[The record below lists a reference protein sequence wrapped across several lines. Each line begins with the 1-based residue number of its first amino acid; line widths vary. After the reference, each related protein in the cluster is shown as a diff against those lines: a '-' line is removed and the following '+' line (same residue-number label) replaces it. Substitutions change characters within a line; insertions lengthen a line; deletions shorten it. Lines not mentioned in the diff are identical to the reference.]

1 MTERGAEG
9 EPSTA
14 RDEQA
19 VHASVRLIES
29 LRLSERRF
37 AELVRTLPVPVFR
50 SDSEGRWSFLNPAW
64 SELTARPGHA
74 ALGRPVAESF
84 VHEDRPLV
92 TELLGRLRRRE
103 EPVVQ
108 AEVRILTDIGDP
120 RWVTLKALIDEES
133 GGALGTLSDID
144 THKQI
149 EDALTRAR
157 TAADQANQLK
167 SSFLSSMSH
176 ELRTPLSAILGFAQ
190 LLAGDPHGLD
200 QKGQRWIHSIY
211 DAGKQL
217 LGLIDEIL
225 DLSRIESG
233 RMAFKTE
240 AFHLRPVLREVV
252 TSLEPTLR
260 DRQLTISTDLPDDEL
275 ILFCDPTR
283 VKQALL
289 NVLSNSIRYGN
300 PGSCITVRARPR
312 LHAARLSVLD
322 PGPGIPADKAAILG
336 ASQRAPLDGPSP
348 SGSGIGLTITK
359 QIVEAMGGAIGYE
372 ARSEGTSEFWVEL
385 PLHAATQGVKAVSTT
400 VEPIPQPAAP
410 KPTTAPRPSS
420 ETETSAPSGPAA
432 GTEGGAGCT
441 ILYIEDNPQNI
452 ALMEAVLS
460 VLANVHLLCAEN
472 GLEGVDHAAAQ
483 LPDLIFLDINL
494 PDMDGFEV
502 LRRLRADTATAS
514 IPIIAFTARAMAGD
528 AERALRSGFDA
539 YVTKPFTLRQVSD
552 VLARYGPAEPRT
564 TLAE

>member
-1 MTERGAEG
+1 MSDSDPQHDA
-9 EPSTA
+9 STK

-50 SDSEGRWSFLNPAW
+50 SDSDGRWSFLNPAW

-74 ALGRPVAESF
+74 ALGHPVADSF

-92 TELLGRLRRRE
+92 SELLGRLRRRE
-103 EPVVQ
+103 EPSVQ
-108 AEVRILTDIGDP
+108 AEVRIITDIGEP

-133 GGALGTLSDID
+133 GGALGTLNDID

-176 ELRTPLSAILGFAQ
+176 ELRTPLSAILGFSQ

-200 QKGQRWIHSIY
+200 EKGQRWVHSIH
-211 DAGKQL
+211 DAGKHL

-233 RMAFKTE
+233 RMEFRSE
-240 AFHLRPVLREVV
+240 PVPLGPILREVI
-252 TSLEPTLR
+252 TSLQQALR
-260 DRQLTISTDLPDDEL
+260 DRNLTVATDLPDDEL
-275 ILFCDPTR
+275 TLFCDPTR
-283 VKQALL
+283 VKQALF
-289 NVLSNSIRYGN
+289 NVLTNSIKYGQ

-312 LHAARLSVLD
+312 LHSARLSVLD
-322 PGPGIPADKAAILG
+322 AGPGIPADKAAILG
-336 ASQRAPLDGPSP
+336 PAQRPIADGPSP

-359 QIVEAMGGAIGYE
+359 QVVEAMGGAIGYE
-372 ARSEGTSEFWVEL
+372 SRPEGVSEFWIEL
-385 PLHAATQGVKAVSTT
+385 PLQVDIHGHGPSGQNA
-400 VEPIPQPAAP
+400 EPIDVPAQAP
-410 KPTTAPRPSS
+410 EAARLLR
-420 ETETSAPSGPAA
+420 TSDVD
-432 GTEGGAGCT
+432 EEAGCT

-460 VLANVHLLCAEN
+460 VIANVQLICAEN
-472 GLEGVDHAAAQ
+472 GIAGVQQASVEQ
-483 LPDLIFLDINL
+483 PDLIFLDINL

-502 LRRLRADTATAS
+502 LRRLRADTTTS
-514 IPIIAFTARAMAGD
+514 EIPIIAFTARAMAGD

-552 VLARYGPAEPRT
+552 VLGRYGPTTPRS
-564 TLAE
+564 TLA

>member
-1 MTERGAEG
+1 MSDSDPQHDA
-9 EPSTA
+9 STK

-50 SDSEGRWSFLNPAW
+50 SDSDGRWSFLNPAW

-74 ALGRPVAESF
+74 ALGHPVADSF

-92 TELLGRLRRRE
+92 SELLGRLRRRE
-103 EPVVQ
+103 EPSVQ
-108 AEVRILTDIGDP
+108 AEVRIITDIGEP

-133 GGALGTLSDID
+133 GGALGTLNDID

-176 ELRTPLSAILGFAQ
+176 ELRTPLSAILGFSQ

-200 QKGQRWIHSIY
+200 EKGQRWVHSIH
-211 DAGKQL
+211 DAGKHL

-233 RMAFKTE
+233 RMEFRSE
-240 AFHLRPVLREVV
+240 PVPLGPILREVI
-252 TSLEPTLR
+252 TSLQQALR
-260 DRQLTISTDLPDDEL
+260 DRNLTVATDLPDDEL
-275 ILFCDPTR
+275 TLFCDPTR
-283 VKQALL
+283 VKQALF
-289 NVLSNSIRYGN
+289 NVLTNSIKYGQ

-312 LHAARLSVLD
+312 LHSARLSVLD
-322 PGPGIPADKAAILG
+322 AGPGIPADKAAILG
-336 ASQRAPLDGPSP
+336 PAQRPIADGPSP

-359 QIVEAMGGAIGYE
+359 QVVEAMGGAIGYE
-372 ARSEGTSEFWVEL
+372 SRPEGVSEFWIEL
-385 PLHAATQGVKAVSTT
+385 PLQVDIHGHGPSGQNA
-400 VEPIPQPAAP
+400 EPIDVPAQAP
-410 KPTTAPRPSS
+410 EAARLLR
-420 ETETSAPSGPAA
+420 TSDVD
-432 GTEGGAGCT
+432 EEAGCT

-460 VLANVHLLCAEN
+460 VIANVQLICAEN
-472 GLEGVDHAAAQ
+472 GIAGVQQASVEQ
-483 LPDLIFLDINL
+483 PDLIFLDINL

-502 LRRLRADTATAS
+502 LRRLRADTTTS
-514 IPIIAFTARAMAGD
+514 EIPIIAFTARAMAGD

-552 VLARYGPAEPRT
+552 VLGRSGPTTPRS
-564 TLAE
+564 TLA

>member
-1 MTERGAEG
+1 MSDSDPQHDA
-9 EPSTA
+9 STK

-50 SDSEGRWSFLNPAW
+50 SDSDGRWSFLNPAW

-74 ALGRPVAESF
+74 ALGHPVADSF

-92 TELLGRLRRRE
+92 SELLGRLRRRE
-103 EPVVQ
+103 EPSVQ
-108 AEVRILTDIGDP
+108 AEVRIITDIGEP

-133 GGALGTLSDID
+133 GGALGTLNDID

-157 TAADQANQLK
+157 TAADQANKLK

-176 ELRTPLSAILGFAQ
+176 ELRTPLSAILGFSQ

-200 QKGQRWIHSIY
+200 EKGQRWVHSIH
-211 DAGKQL
+211 DAGKHL

-233 RMAFKTE
+233 RMEFRSE
-240 AFHLRPVLREVV
+240 PVPLGPILREVI
-252 TSLEPTLR
+252 TSLQQALR
-260 DRQLTISTDLPDDEL
+260 DRNLTVATDLPDDEL
-275 ILFCDPTR
+275 TLFCDPTR
-283 VKQALL
+283 VKQALF
-289 NVLSNSIRYGN
+289 NVLTNSIKYGQ

-312 LHAARLSVLD
+312 LHSARLSVLD
-322 PGPGIPADKAAILG
+322 AGPGIPADKAAILG
-336 ASQRAPLDGPSP
+336 PAQRPIADGPSP

-359 QIVEAMGGAIGYE
+359 QVVEAMGGAIGYE
-372 ARSEGTSEFWVEL
+372 SRPEGVSEFWIEL
-385 PLHAATQGVKAVSTT
+385 PLQVDIHGHGPSGQNA
-400 VEPIPQPAAP
+400 EPIDVPAQAP
-410 KPTTAPRPSS
+410 EAARLLR
-420 ETETSAPSGPAA
+420 TSDVD
-432 GTEGGAGCT
+432 EEAGCT

-460 VLANVHLLCAEN
+460 VIANVQLICAEN
-472 GLEGVDHAAAQ
+472 GIAGVQQASVEQ
-483 LPDLIFLDINL
+483 PDLIFLDINL

-502 LRRLRADTATAS
+502 LRRLRADTTTS
-514 IPIIAFTARAMAGD
+514 EIPIIAFTARAMAGD

-552 VLARYGPAEPRT
+552 VLGRYGPTTPRS
-564 TLAE
+564 TLA

>member
-1 MTERGAEG
+1 VSDSDPQHDA
-9 EPSTA
+9 STK

-50 SDSEGRWSFLNPAW
+50 SDSDGRWSFLNPAW

-74 ALGRPVAESF
+74 ALGHPVADSF

-92 TELLGRLRRRE
+92 IELLGRLRRRE
-103 EPVVQ
+103 EPSVQ
-108 AEVRILTDIGDP
+108 AEVRIITDIGEP

-133 GGALGTLSDID
+133 GGALGTLNDID

-167 SSFLSSMSH
+167 TSFLSSMSH
-176 ELRTPLSAILGFAQ
+176 ELRTPLSAILGFSQ

-200 QKGQRWIHSIY
+200 EKGQRWMHSIH
-211 DAGKQL
+211 DAGKHL

-233 RMAFKTE
+233 RMEFRSE
-240 AFHLRPVLREVV
+240 PVPLGPILREVI
-252 TSLEPTLR
+252 TSLQQALR
-260 DRQLTISTDLPDDEL
+260 DRNLTVATDLPDDEL
-275 ILFCDPTR
+275 TLFCDPTR
-283 VKQALL
+283 VKQALF
-289 NVLSNSIRYGN
+289 NVLTNSIKYGQ

-312 LHAARLSVLD
+312 LHSARLSVLD
-322 PGPGIPADKAAILG
+322 AGPGIPADRAAILG
-336 ASQRAPLDGPSP
+336 PAQRPIADGPSP

-359 QIVEAMGGAIGYE
+359 QVVEAMGGAIGYE
-372 ARSEGTSEFWVEL
+372 SRPEGVSEFWIEL
-385 PLHAATQGVKAVSTT
+385 PLQVDIHGHGPSGQNA
-400 VEPIPQPAAP
+400 EPIDVPAQAP
-410 KPTTAPRPSS
+410 EAARLLR
-420 ETETSAPSGPAA
+420 TSDVD
-432 GTEGGAGCT
+432 EEAGCT

-460 VLANVHLLCAEN
+460 VIANVQLICAEN
-472 GLEGVDHAAAQ
+472 GIAGVQQASVEQ
-483 LPDLIFLDINL
+483 PDLIFLDINL

-502 LRRLRADTATAS
+502 LRRLRADTTTS
-514 IPIIAFTARAMAGD
+514 EIPIIAFTARAMAGD

-552 VLARYGPAEPRT
+552 VLGRYGPTTPRS
-564 TLAE
+564 TLA

>member
-1 MTERGAEG
+1 MSDSDPQQEAATKRNEE
-9 EPSTA
+9 
-14 RDEQA
+14 A

-50 SDSEGRWSFLNPAW
+50 SDSSGRWSFLNPAW

-74 ALGRPVAESF
+74 ALGHPVADSF

-92 TELLGRLRRRE
+92 IELLGRLRRRE
-103 EPVVQ
+103 EPSVQ
-108 AEVRILTDIGDP
+108 AEVRILADIGEP

-133 GGALGTLSDID
+133 GGALGTLNDID

-176 ELRTPLSAILGFAQ
+176 ELRTPLSAILGFSQ

-200 QKGQRWIHSIY
+200 EKGQRWVHSIH
-211 DAGKQL
+211 DAGKHL
-217 LGLIDEIL
+217 LSLIDEIL

-233 RMAFKTE
+233 RMEFRSE
-240 AFHLRPVLREVV
+240 PVELGPILREAV
-252 TSLEPTLR
+252 TSLQQTLR
-260 DRQLTISTDLPDDEL
+260 DRNLTIATDLPDDEL
-275 ILFCDPTR
+275 TLFCDPTR
-283 VKQALL
+283 VKQALF
-289 NVLSNSIRYGN
+289 NVLTNSIKYGQ

-312 LHAARLSVLD
+312 LHSARLSVLD

-336 ASQRAPLDGPSP
+336 TGQRPIPQGPSP

-359 QIVEAMGGAIGYE
+359 QVVEAMGGAIGYE
-372 ARSEGTSEFWVEL
+372 SRPEGVSEFWIEL
-385 PLHAATQGVKAVSTT
+385 PLQVDVHGS
-400 VEPIPQPAAP
+400 EPPKQTAEPVVVPAQAP
-410 KPTTAPRPSS
+410 DAGRR
-420 ETETSAPSGPAA
+420 TSAEVGEEAA
-432 GTEGGAGCT
+432 CT

-460 VLANVHLLCAEN
+460 VVANVQLICAEN
-472 GLEGVDHAAAQ
+472 GLAGVEQASVEQ
-483 LPDLIFLDINL
+483 PDLIFLDINL

-502 LRRLRADTATAS
+502 LRRLRADTTTAE

-552 VLARYGPAEPRT
+552 VLGRYGPATPRS
-564 TLAE
+564 TLA

>member
-1 MTERGAEG
+1 LTDRGEVG

-50 SDSEGRWSFLNPAW
+50 SDSDGRWSFLNPAW

-92 TELLGRLRRRE
+92 AELIGRLRRRE
-103 EPVVQ
+103 EPVAQ
-108 AEVRILTDIGDP
+108 AEVRILTDIGEP
-120 RWVTLKALIDEES
+120 RWVTLKALADEES

-157 TAADQANQLK
+157 AAADQANQLK

-233 RMAFKTE
+233 RMEFKAE
-240 AFHLRPVLREVV
+240 AFPLRPILRDAI

-260 DRQLTISTDLPDDEL
+260 ERKLTIATDLPEDEL
-275 ILFCDPTR
+275 NLFCDPTR
-283 VKQALL
+283 VKQALF
-289 NVLSNSIRYGN
+289 NVLGNSIRYCN

-322 PGPGIPADKAAILG
+322 PGPGIPADKAAALG
-336 ASQRAPLDGPSP
+336 AGQHSPQDGPSP
-348 SGSGIGLTITK
+348 TGSGIGLTITK

-372 ARSEGTSEFWVEL
+372 ARAEGTSEFWVEL
-385 PLHAATQGVKAVSTT
+385 PLHATNQGVQRIAPI
-400 VEPIPQPAAP
+400 VEPAAAP
-410 KPTTAPRPSS
+410 KSVERPS
-420 ETETSAPSGPAA
+420 TQTGPAA
-432 GTEGGAGCT
+432 GTEGGEGCT

-472 GLEGVDHAAAQ
+472 GLEGVDHAATQ
-483 LPDLIFLDINL
+483 LPNLIFLDINL

-502 LRRLRADTATAS
+502 LRRLRANVTTAS

-552 VLARYGPAEPRT
+552 VLARYGPAVPRK

>member
-1 MTERGAEG
+1 MTDLDPQRDA
-9 EPSTA
+9 TA
-14 RDEQA
+14 HDEKA

-50 SDSEGRWSFLNPAW
+50 SDSDGKWTFLNPAW

-74 ALGRPVAESF
+74 SLGRPVADSF

-92 TELLGRLRRRE
+92 AELLGRLRRRE
-103 EPVVQ
+103 DPVVQ
-108 AEVRILTDIGDP
+108 AEVRILTDIGEP

-157 TAADQANQLK
+157 SAADQANQLK

-176 ELRTPLSAILGFAQ
+176 ELRTPLSAILGFSQ

-200 QKGQRWIHSIY
+200 EKGQRWIHSIY

-233 RMAFKTE
+233 RMEFRTE
-240 AFHLRPVLREVV
+240 AFHLGPLLREVV
-252 TSLEPTLR
+252 KSLEPTLAER
-260 DRQLTISTDLPDDEL
+260 GLTIATDLPDREL

-283 VKQALL
+283 VKQVLL
-289 NVLSNSIRYGN
+289 NILGNSIKYGTH
-300 PGSCITVRARPR
+300 GSCITVRARPR
-312 LHAARLSVLD
+312 LHAARLSILD
-322 PGPGIPADKAAILG
+322 PGPGRPTDKSAILASG
-336 ASQRAPLDGPSP
+336 APSAHERAPS
-348 SGSGIGLTITK
+348 SGSGIGLTISK
-359 QIVEAMGGAIGYE
+359 QVVEAMGGAIGYE

-385 PLHAATQGVKAVSTT
+385 PLHAAAQEMPAPSPK
-400 VEPIPQPAAP
+400 IDRPAAP
-410 KPTTAPRPSS
+410 TPEPAPL
-420 ETETSAPSGPAA
+420 APASPAA

-460 VLANVHLLCAEN
+460 VLANVQLLCAEN

-502 LRRLRADTATAS
+502 LRRLRADATTAS

-552 VLARYGPAEPRT
+552 VLARYGPTEPRT
-564 TLAE
+564 TFT

>member
-1 MTERGAEG
+1 MSDSDPQQEAATKRNEE
-9 EPSTA
+9 
-14 RDEQA
+14 A

-50 SDSEGRWSFLNPAW
+50 SDSSGRWSFLNPAW

-74 ALGRPVAESF
+74 ALGHPVADSF

-92 TELLGRLRRRE
+92 IELLGRLRRRE
-103 EPVVQ
+103 EPSVQ
-108 AEVRILTDIGDP
+108 AEVRILADIGEP

-133 GGALGTLSDID
+133 GGALGTLNDID

-176 ELRTPLSAILGFAQ
+176 ELRTPLSAILGFSQ

-200 QKGQRWIHSIY
+200 EKGQRWVHSIH
-211 DAGKQL
+211 DAGKHL
-217 LGLIDEIL
+217 LSLIDEIL

-233 RMAFKTE
+233 RMEFRSE
-240 AFHLRPVLREVV
+240 PVELGPILREAV
-252 TSLEPTLR
+252 TSLQQTLR
-260 DRQLTISTDLPDDEL
+260 DRNLTIATDLPDDEL
-275 ILFCDPTR
+275 TLFCDPTR
-283 VKQALL
+283 VKQALF
-289 NVLSNSIRYGN
+289 NVLTNSIKYGQ

-312 LHAARLSVLD
+312 LHSARLSVLD

-336 ASQRAPLDGPSP
+336 TGQRPIPQGPSP

-359 QIVEAMGGAIGYE
+359 QVVEAMGGAIGYE
-372 ARSEGTSEFWVEL
+372 SRPEGVSEFWIEL
-385 PLHAATQGVKAVSTT
+385 PLQVDVHGS
-400 VEPIPQPAAP
+400 EPPKQTAEPVVVPAQAP
-410 KPTTAPRPSS
+410 DAGRR
-420 ETETSAPSGPAA
+420 TSAEVGEEAA
-432 GTEGGAGCT
+432 CT

-460 VLANVHLLCAEN
+460 VVANVQLICAEN
-472 GLEGVDHAAAQ
+472 GLAGVEQASVEQ
-483 LPDLIFLDINL
+483 PDLIFLDINL

-502 LRRLRADTATAS
+502 LRRLRADTTTAE

-552 VLARYGPAEPRT
+552 VLGRYGPTTPRS
-564 TLAE
+564 TLA

>member
-1 MTERGAEG
+1 MVEPTGAASVTES
-9 EPSTA
+9 EPQKQDAATTH
-14 RDEQA
+14 DEQA

-37 AELVRTLPVPVFR
+37 SELVRTLPMPVFR
-50 SDSEGRWSFLNPAW
+50 SDPEGKWTFLNPAW

-74 ALGRPVAESF
+74 ALGRPVADSF
-84 VHEDRPLV
+84 VHEDRPLIA
-92 TELLGRLRRRE
+92 EMLGRLQRRE

-108 AEVRILTDIGDP
+108 AEVRILSDLGEP

-157 TAADQANQLK
+157 SAADQANQLK

-200 QKGQRWIHSIY
+200 AKGQRWIHSIY

-233 RMAFKTE
+233 RMEFKTE
-240 AFHLRPVLREVV
+240 AFHLRPVLREIVS
-252 TSLEPTLR
+252 SLGPSVAERGLTLA
-260 DRQLTISTDLPDDEL
+260 TDLPDEEL
-275 ILFCDPTR
+275 MLFCDPTR
-283 VKQALL
+283 VKQ
-289 NVLSNSIRYGN
+289 VLFNILTNSIKHGSA
-300 PGSCITVRARPR
+300 GSCITVRARPR

-322 PGPGIPADKAAILG
+322 PGPGLPSTTAAVLGSDTPATHDR
-336 ASQRAPLDGPSP
+336 SQPNGT
-348 SGSGIGLTITK
+348 GIGLTIAK
-359 QIVEAMGGAIGYE
+359 QVVEAMGGAIGYE

-385 PLHAATQGVKAVSTT
+385 PLHAAAQEIHPPAPKHEPVTLPTPAA
-400 VEPIPQPAAP
+400 EPIHQEGAAV
-410 KPTTAPRPSS
+410 RNEQS
-420 ETETSAPSGPAA
+420 
-432 GTEGGAGCT
+432 AGCT

-460 VLANVHLLCAEN
+460 VVANVQLLCAEN
-472 GLEGVDHAAAQ
+472 GLAGVEHAATQ

-502 LRRLRADTATAS
+502 LRRLRADEKTTA

-552 VLARYGPAEPRT
+552 VLARYGPTDPQT
-564 TLAE
+564 TFA